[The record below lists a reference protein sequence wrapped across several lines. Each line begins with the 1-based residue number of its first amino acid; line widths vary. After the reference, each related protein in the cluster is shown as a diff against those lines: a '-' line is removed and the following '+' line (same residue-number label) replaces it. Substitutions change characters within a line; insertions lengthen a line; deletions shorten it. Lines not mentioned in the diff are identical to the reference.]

1 MENKVKLPVFGVKMI
16 VYLVSELTKRQLESL
31 SKLVKASE
39 YKINSVA
46 FMKTLVR
53 KHNEREKITFMI
65 TAKKTKISRIK
76 QELCKIY

>member
-1 MENKVKLPVFGVKMI
+1 MEKQVKLPVFGVKMI

-31 SKLVKASE
+31 SKLGKASE
-39 YKINSVA
+39 YKISSVA

-53 KHNEREKITFMI
+53 EHNERKKITFMI
-65 TAKKTKISRIK
+65 AAKKTKISRIK